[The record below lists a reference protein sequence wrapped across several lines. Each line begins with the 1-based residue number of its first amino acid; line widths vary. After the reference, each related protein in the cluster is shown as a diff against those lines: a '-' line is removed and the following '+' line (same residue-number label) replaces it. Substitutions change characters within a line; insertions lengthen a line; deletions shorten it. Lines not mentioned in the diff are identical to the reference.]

1 MVLLAVFLIG
11 PILTAFYGSFTDMA
25 LRGTA
30 AEHARW
36 VGLRNYTDLFSR
48 PDFANSV
55 LLTVVFV
62 LFTVA
67 GENVIGMVLALA
79 TRNGNRVVAAI
90 VGTIVIGA
98 FALPEIVSA
107 FAAYA
112 FFSKDGTLNALL
124 SMAGITGPSWL
135 FSYPMLTV
143 ITTTVWRGTAF
154 AMLIYS
160 AALQEVPE
168 EITEAAEVD
177 GASASKTFFLVT
189 LPLLAYQE
197 AFQFFQLGY
206 GTAIATILLLIGA
219 LFAIAYVRVLR
230 PKAD

>member
-1 MVLLAVFLIG
+1 MMSAISERVPVTGGSRPQRSRARGFRKATSHTFPLVPAMVLLAVFLIG

-90 VGTIVIGA
+90 VGTIVIGV
-98 FALPEIVSA
+98 FALPE
-107 FAAYA
+107 
-112 FFSKDGTLNALL
+112 
-124 SMAGITGPSWL
+124 
-135 FSYPMLTV
+135 
-143 ITTTVWRGTAF
+143 
-154 AMLIYS
+154 
-160 AALQEVPE
+160 
-168 EITEAAEVD
+168 
-177 GASASKTFFLVT
+177 
-189 LPLLAYQE
+189 
-197 AFQFFQLGY
+197 
-206 GTAIATILLLIGA
+206 
-219 LFAIAYVRVLR
+219 
-230 PKAD
+230 